1 MDSKSTE
8 VKKVLEEL
16 NPCLEITRLIQ
27 NIIRLKTSYTQQTII
42 NFLKENAPEKE
53 VLNFLI
59 SVLTYQGSDQD
70 FSNFFIKKLDEFRF
84 KCSDLSKY
92 KIALEEI
99 IKTFT

>member
-27 NIIRLKTSYTQQTII
+27 NIWRLKTSYTQQTIV
-42 NFLKENAPEKE
+42 NFLKENVPEKE

-70 FSNFFIKKLDEFRF
+70 FSNFFIKKLDEFRL

-92 KIALEEI
+92 KIAMEEI